1 MKKILLVALC
11 TLLVAACGKNKTP
24 AAKSKTGLPKAS
36 AQAKAAPAG
45 ADARVAYI
53 EIDSL
58 ATQYQ
63 YCIDQQQ
70 ALEEKHNAYQQ
81 KLSAESKTVQNAMA
95 DYQKKVQNGT
105 IHDEATAKSAQT
117 AIQRQQQTLESH
129 QSQYEEAF
137 ARATADY
144 QKSLRQRL
152 DDFLKEYNKDGRYA
166 LILSS
171 SQQTMNVLYAVPGLD
186 ITKEVIDGLNA
197 AYKK

>member
-11 TLLVAACGKNKTP
+11 TLLVVACEKNKTSTT
-24 AAKSKTGLPKAS
+24 KNKGNLPKAS
-36 AQAKAAPAG
+36 AQVKGDNAQQTT
-45 ADARVAYI
+45 RVAYI

-63 YCIDQQQ
+63 YCIDQQKV
-70 ALEEKHNAYQQ
+70 LEQKHNAYQQ
-81 KLSAESKTVQNAMA
+81 KLQAEGNTVQKAVT
-95 DYQKKVQNGT
+95 DYQQKVQNGT
-105 IHDEATAKSAQT
+105 IHDEATAKSAQSS
-117 AIQRQQQTLESH
+117 IQQQQQTLESH
-129 QSQYEEAF
+129 QNQYEQEF
-137 ARATADY
+137 AKATADY
-144 QKSLRQRL
+144 QKSLRKRL

-171 SQQTMNVLYAVPGLD
+171 SEQTMNVLYAVPGLD